1 MCIRDSTWAG
11 TITSSERTNFSPIRT
26 IALPHLAQ
34 IRSCSGSSQTTF
46 LCSRPSVSSSLVR
59 LDVYKRQVQ
68 ECARSGK
75 SKREWCAENGIG
87 YSTFMRWQKRLR
99 EELAGAVLAS
109 QEIVPVEVE
118 VPERFSRWNTGSAA
132 AKLSLI
138 HILCYR
144 VRMQSG

>member
-1 MCIRDSTWAG
+1 MCKEYENLKKQRC
-11 TITSSERTNFSPIRT
+11 
-26 IALPHLAQ
+26 LQ
-34 IRSCSGSSQTTF
+34 
-46 LCSRPSVSSSLVR
+46 V
-59 LDVYKRQVQ
+59 VQ

-118 VPERFSRWNTGSAA
+118 VPERFSLWNTGSAA
-132 AKLSLI
+132 AKAGAAIYEEGIEICTGNISIRLPKNTSADYLASLVKG
-138 HILCYR
+138 LN
-144 VRMQSG
+144 

>member
-1 MCIRDSTWAG
+1 MCKEYENLKKQRC
-11 TITSSERTNFSPIRT
+11 
-26 IALPHLAQ
+26 LQ
-34 IRSCSGSSQTTF
+34 
-46 LCSRPSVSSSLVR
+46 V
-59 LDVYKRQVQ
+59 VQ

-132 AKLSLI
+132 AKAEAAIYEEGIEICTGNICIRLPKNTSADYLASLVKG
-138 HILCYR
+138 LN
-144 VRMQSG
+144 

>member
-1 MCIRDSTWAG
+1 M
-11 TITSSERTNFSPIRT
+11 
-26 IALPHLAQ
+26 
-34 IRSCSGSSQTTF
+34 
-46 LCSRPSVSSSLVR
+46 
-59 LDVYKRQVQ
+59 Q
-68 ECARSGK
+68 ECAHSGK

-132 AKLSLI
+132 AKAGAAIYEEGIEICTGNISIRLPKNTSADYLASLVKG
-138 HILCYR
+138 LN
-144 VRMQSG
+144 